1 MDTVIERAR
10 AKVNLTLHVGA
21 PRADGYHPLESL
33 VVFARAGDVLR
44 VSEAS
49 EFSLSIDGPF
59 AAGLETDES
68 NLILKAAFAAHS
80 EYQAGKCAFKLT
92 KNLPLAS
99 GIGGGSADAAAVL
112 RAMAR
117 LDGKDPQTYSGL
129 ALDLGADVPVCM
141 IQTSCVMRGIGESVT
156 QVADS
161 SVFSAVLVNPGVGV
175 STADI
180 FKRFDSGNLQ
190 PLRAQKYKGDLIGL
204 ALGGRNDLQA
214 SACEFQPEIVRVLLE
229 LACQNGVRLSRMSG
243 SGATCFAVFN
253 SSEQA
258 KAAAEHLQSKYPAW
272 WVRETQLGGP
282 A

>member
-99 GIGGGSADAAAVL
+99 GIGGGSADAAAV
-112 RAMAR
+112 
-117 LDGKDPQTYSGL
+117 
-129 ALDLGADVPVCM
+129 DLGADVPVCM

-214 SACEFQPEIVRVLLE
+214 PACEFQPEILRVLLE